1 MNKSEKKYFEQI
13 CQLLNEALDIVE
25 IIKTIEN
32 GQNDV
37 YEFLRQTGFKLARD
51 STKDRINT

>member
-13 CQLLNEALDIVE
+13 CQLLNEALEIVE

-32 GQNDV
+32 GQNEV
-37 YEFLRQTGFKLARD
+37 YKFLRQTGFKLERD
-51 STKDRINT
+51 NTKDRLNT